1 MSSQQQTHRTGA
13 AAPRPGA
20 PTEGTTQSNAPAT
33 VDPEAREASRFFRLR
48 TALPGGVAQL
58 VGVIAAAAVIA
69 LWWVLTRGETPE
81 SRIISPVVLPSPME
95 VIHAFPTLFT
105 QRDLLAS
112 VKATLGRVLQG
123 FGLAILVGV
132 PLGIVA
138 GTNGAFRAA
147 ATPIAL
153 FLRNIPIAV
162 LIPLTMFWFGID
174 ETQKVLFIFL
184 ACVPFVFG
192 DAVAAIS
199 TVPDRYVETGQTLGA
214 SWNQVVLKVL
224 IPLALPD
231 IYNSLRNL
239 FGLAFG
245 YIMLAELVN
254 AKHGLGYMINTSQR
268 LGQREDIFAILFVIF
283 AIALGIDALLKFFQ
297 RGFFPYRTSQD

>member
-1 MSSQQQTHRTGA
+1 VASQQQTHRPGA
-13 AAPRPGA
+13 AAEQARRVGSTA
-20 PTEGTTQSNAPAT
+20 VAAT
-33 VDPEAREASRFFRLR
+33 ATADPEAREASRFFRLR
-48 TALPGGVAQL
+48 TPLPGGVAQL
-58 VGVIAAAAVIA
+58 VGVIAAAAVIG
-69 LWWVLTRGETPE
+69 LWWLLTRGDTPE

-95 VIHAFPTLFT
+95 VVHAFPTLFR

-123 FGLAILVGV
+123 FGLAIVVGV

-147 ATPIAL
+147 ATPLAL

-199 TVPDRYVETGQTLGA
+199 TVPDRYVETAQTLGA
-214 SWNQVVLKVL
+214 KWHQVVHKVL

-297 RGFFPYRTSQD
+297 RGFFPYRTAQE

>member
-1 MSSQQQTHRTGA
+1 MT
-13 AAPRPGA
+13 APQEKHRPGVA
-20 PTEGTTQSNAPAT
+20 PSAAQQSAARRQAEAPALP
-33 VDPEAREASRFFRLR
+33 DPEAHEESRFFRLR
-48 TALPGGVAQL
+48 TPLPAGMAQL
-58 VGVIAAAAVIA
+58 VGVIAAAGVIA
-69 LWWVLTRGETPE
+69 LWWLLTRGDTPE

-95 VIHAFPTLFT
+95 VVHAFPTLFR

-112 VKATLGRVLQG
+112 VKATLARVLQG
-123 FGLAILVGV
+123 FGLAIAVGV

-147 ATPIAL
+147 TTPIAL

-199 TVPDRYVETGQTLGA
+199 TVPDRYVE
-214 SWNQVVLKVL
+214 
-224 IPLALPD
+224 
-231 IYNSLRNL
+231 
-239 FGLAFG
+239 
-245 YIMLAELVN
+245 
-254 AKHGLGYMINTSQR
+254 
-268 LGQREDIFAILFVIF
+268 
-283 AIALGIDALLKFFQ
+283 
-297 RGFFPYRTSQD
+297 

>member
-1 MSSQQQTHRTGA
+1 MASSQQAHRP
-13 AAPRPGA
+13 AAPHD
-20 PTEGTTQSNAPAT
+20 GTRRAGSPAIATPAT
-33 VDPEAREASRFFRLR
+33 ADPEAHEASRFFRLR
-48 TALPGGVAQL
+48 TPLPGGVAQL
-58 VGVIAAAAVIA
+58 VGVLAAAAVVG
-69 LWWVLTRGETPE
+69 LWWLLTRGETPE
-81 SRIISPVVLPSPME
+81 SRIISPVVVPSPME
-95 VIHAFPTLFT
+95 VVHAFPTLFS

-112 VKATLGRVLQG
+112 VKATLARVLQG

-147 ATPIAL
+147 TTPLAL

-199 TVPDRYVETGQTLGA
+199 TVPDRYVETAQTLGA

-297 RGFFPYRTSQD
+297 RGFFPYRTGQE